1 MYEIGQTLSL
11 QLIPAEVT
19 VEARIHDLPVKFSLS
34 AGMVVDIL
42 SHPPSLDLPS
52 RAFLKLYD
60 HRCASQYRSE
70 QKLGDRT
77 PGVEKQPLNLSRSGE
92 ASTFL
97 QSAQKEAS
105 LWDDLKGDF
114 EMEANAY
121 EELREHQGH
130 LIPRLYSK
138 VEYFTNPADGEPLG
152 DTPELSTVP
161 GIVLEYI
168 DGFRMSDLPKH
179 VDRSEWN
186 YVVSRA
192 VQVTGAVLN
201 KSRVLNKDVR
211 PDNMLVTRD
220 ETVERGYRLVMIDF
234 GCCELREEGTSDEEW
249 GREKNGWDEE
259 GAMGK
264 IMKIKLKEVGFQL
277 EYDRPRTWAAFA
289 DREV

>member
-1 MYEIGQTLSL
+1 
-11 QLIPAEVT
+11 
-19 VEARIHDLPVKFSLS
+19 
-34 AGMVVDIL
+34 MVVDIL

-60 HRCASQYRSE
+60 RRCASQYRSE
-70 QKLGDRT
+70 QKLGDWT
-77 PGVEKQPLNLSRSGE
+77 PEIEKQLLNLSRSGE

-97 QSAQKEAS
+97 RRYRNDPDYDFAAWSSAQKEAS
-105 LWDDLKGDF
+105 LWDDLKDDF
-114 EMEANAY
+114 EMEANVY
-121 EELREHQGH
+121 EELREHQGR
-130 LIPRLYSK
+130 LIPRLYSR

-152 DTPELSTVP
+152 DTPELFTVP
-161 GIVLEYI
+161 GILLEYI
-168 DGFRMSDLPKH
+168 GGFRLSNLPEH
-179 VDRSEWN
+179 VDRSGWN
-186 YVVSRA
+186 YLVSRA

-220 ETVERGYRLVMIDF
+220 ETAERGYRLAMIDF
-234 GCCELREEGTSDEEW
+234 GCCELREEGMSDEEW

-259 GAMGK
+259 GAMGE